1 MAGHHRH
8 QRTAVCAQPD
18 LALLS
23 TRVFDLDT
31 AAEIFEHRDSSLD
44 PPLDVAAAARSNA
57 TQSMESAYASV
68 VVTRFAAWAYESERA
83 MCGDL
88 VRRGYTLDTSTR
100 AILMALKDIRMPW
113 PELNLSAPEWSEV
126 RAHLR
131 VTTGSASRGKPRR
144 IPSSGRTRR
153 WY

>member
-1 MAGHHRH
+1 VHLRRPVGGRNNLETAAKSTVARATTLDRRASHVREKESQHLAYLWMAGHHGHR
-8 QRTAVCAQPD
+8 RTAVCAQPD

-31 AAEIFEHRDSSLD
+31 AAEFFEHRDSSID
-44 PPLDVAAAARSNA
+44 PPVDVAAAARSNA

-68 VVTRFAAWAYESERA
+68 VVTRFAAWAHESERA

-100 AILMALKDIRMPW
+100 RYHARDRP
-113 PELNLSAPEWSEV
+113 
-126 RAHLR
+126 
-131 VTTGSASRGKPRR
+131 
-144 IPSSGRTRR
+144 
-153 WY
+153 